1 MLILLIIAAV
11 LVMIIITLLFVFST
25 KTAYK
30 IEHKIDPIPTEKK
43 EHSDLK

>member
-1 MLILLIIAAV
+1 MLILVIIAAV
-11 LVMIIITLLFVFST
+11 LIMVVVTLLFMLST

-30 IEHKIDPIPTEKK
+30 FEHKIDPIPTENN